1 MDMVTDVPPLP
12 FSLLDAEQIVRR
24 LGPALRDHGEW
35 VQRVHTLLVCRMNPD
50 PADLMPDSHRRSGL
64 GVWLEHESN
73 EFIRGQPEYAKAT
86 AYHRK
91 VHELA
96 RELCEAVRDDAEIA
110 LEDYEKFA
118 EAVAH
123 LDRSLEALVNELW
136 DLLRFT
142 DPLTGIATRF
152 AMLPRLK
159 QERERIQRT
168 GGACSVCMVDLDRF
182 KTINDTH
189 GHEAGDRVLEAVS
202 DYLVRNLR
210 RYDQVCRYGGEEFV
224 LMLPDT
230 SPESAYPVVDRL
242 RRGLAETPIAATE
255 DEVIHMTASF
265 GIAPLAADQD
275 VAESIGHADAA
286 MYQAK
291 RAGRDKVRLWS
302 KPDEGEAG
310 VKTTGPA

>member
-1 MDMVTDVPPLP
+1 MVTDVPPLP

-168 GGACSVCMVDLDRF
+168 GGVCSVCMVDLDRF
-182 KTINDTH
+182 KAINDTH

-302 KPDEGEAG
+302 KPDEGEAD